1 MKLSK
6 LPLPIKIV
14 LFVLVS
20 IIAIIIDT
28 IKVIDKAFVKLPK
41 IARIIFVYG
50 LIGLIVYNY
59 VNPTIIVETIE
70 TETLT
75 YVYEFDSD
83 YSESEEQVE
92 TTNVIDLGNEN
103 ATNIYTKAIEIGLD
117 QNQALL
123 VVSISRHETGNWTS
137 KAFTKNNNFGG
148 IMTNGATEIKNYD
161 TYENGLTDFVNILK
175 KYYFD
180 LGLNTIEQIGAKY
193 CPVGA
198 KNDPNGLNKNWVGGV
213 SAFYNQYIAEM
224 Q

>member
-20 IIAIIIDT
+20 IVAIIIDT
-28 IKVIDKAFVKLPK
+28 IRVIDKAFIKLPK
-41 IARIIFVYG
+41 IARIIFVYS
-50 LIGLIVYNY
+50 LIGLVVYSF
-59 VNPTIIVETIE
+59 VNPQTIVKTETIKEETIVVVDSETIE
-70 TETLT
+70 
-75 YVYEFDSD
+75 
-83 YSESEEQVE
+83 EQPIEE
-92 TTNVIDLGNEN
+92 TTKTIDLGNEN
-103 ATNIYTKAIEIGLD
+103 ATNIYTKAIELGLN

-137 KAFTKNNNFGG
+137 KAFKNNNNFGG
-148 IMTNGATEIKNYD
+148 IMTNNATQIKNYE
-161 TYENGLTDFVNILK
+161 TYENGLTDFVSILK

-180 LGLNTIEQIGAKY
+180 LGLNTIEQIGSKY

-198 KNDPNGLNKNWVGGV
+198 KNDPNGLNKYWVNGV
-213 SAFYNQYIAEM
+213 KSFYNSYIAAM

>member
-6 LPLPIKIV
+6 LPLPIKLVLLVIV
-14 LFVLVS
+14 SLIDLV
-20 IIAIIIDT
+20 IET
-28 IKVIDKAFVKLPK
+28 IKFIDKAFIKLPK
-41 IARIIFVYG
+41 IARIIFVYC

-59 VNPTIIVETIE
+59 VNPSIVVETIE

-75 YVYEFDSD
+75 YVYGFDSD

-92 TTNVIDLGNEN
+92 TTNTIDLGNEN
-103 ATNIYTKAIEIGLD
+103 ATNIYTKAIDLGLTE
-117 QNQALL
+117 NQALI

-148 IMTNGATEIKNYD
+148 IMTNGATQIKNYE
-161 TYENGLTDFVNILK
+161 TYEQGLTDFVSILK

-198 KNDPNGLNKNWVGGV
+198 KNDPNGLNKNWVNGV
-213 SAFYNQYIAEM
+213 STFYNNYLLTLQ
-224 Q
+224 

>member
-20 IIAIIIDT
+20 IVAIVIDT
-28 IKVIDKAFVKLPK
+28 IRVIDKAFIKLPK
-41 IARIIFVYG
+41 IARIIFVYS
-50 LIGLIVYNY
+50 LIGLVVYSF
-59 VNPTIIVETIE
+59 VNPQTIVKTETIKEETIVVVDSETIE
-70 TETLT
+70 
-75 YVYEFDSD
+75 
-83 YSESEEQVE
+83 EQPIEE
-92 TTNVIDLGNEN
+92 TTKTIDLGNEN
-103 ATNIYTKAIEIGLD
+103 ATNIYTKAIELGLN

-137 KAFTKNNNFGG
+137 KAFKNNNNFGG
-148 IMTNGATEIKNYD
+148 IMTNNATQIKNYE
-161 TYENGLTDFVNILK
+161 TYENGLTDFVSILK

-180 LGLNTIEQIGAKY
+180 LGLNTIEQIGSKY

-198 KNDPNGLNKNWVGGV
+198 KNDPNGLNKYWVNGV
-213 SAFYNQYIAEM
+213 KSFYNSYIAAM